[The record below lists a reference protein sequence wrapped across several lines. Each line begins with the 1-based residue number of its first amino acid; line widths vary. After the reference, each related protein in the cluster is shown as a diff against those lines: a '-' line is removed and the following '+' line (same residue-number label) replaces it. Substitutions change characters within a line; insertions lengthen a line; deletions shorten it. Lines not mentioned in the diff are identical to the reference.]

1 MAEPALPARRAVSVR
16 LRGGTVGGEISY
28 LRTGSGSPLVLIHG
42 VGMNATIWQPQIAA
56 LAARFDVIAMD
67 MPGHG
72 GSLLPPAG
80 ATLDDYS
87 DAVIGLLDG
96 LGILQAALVGHSM
109 GALVATHTALCHPS
123 RVLRLVAMNAVFRRP
138 PELRRAVQARAAELE
153 ERGFAASIAPTLAR
167 WFGDPVPPALEG
179 VSALAG
185 DALRAVDVEG
195 YRRTYLLFATSDEA
209 LAPTLPTLSVPA
221 LFITGE
227 HDANSSPAMSQEMA
241 RLAPGARAEVVP
253 GVRHMMALTH
263 PDHITARL
271 MAFLSA
277 GTGASHLQLVRA
289 GS

>member
-167 WFGDPVPPALEG
+167 WFGRCAAGGGCGRLSPHL
-179 VSALAG
+179 SAVRN
-185 DALRAVDVEG
+185 LR
-195 YRRTYLLFATSDEA
+195 R
-209 LAPTLPTLSVPA
+209 
-221 LFITGE
+221 
-227 HDANSSPAMSQEMA
+227 
-241 RLAPGARAEVVP
+241 GARA
-253 GVRHMMALTH
+253 HA
-263 PDHITARL
+263 PDAE
-271 MAFLSA
+271 
-277 GTGASHLQLVRA
+277 RA
-289 GS
+289 GAVHHRRA